1 MTNLLEKSLLL
12 GFSIFL
18 LTIFSSLLIP
28 FLNEIA
34 EFNNNEKNELE
45 NYMSFF
51 DEINFAVL
59 FVIDNPDQSYLKSIY
74 YPSYLNITCFD
85 CLIIFDYRIGL
96 QTYNKVLIYNT
107 SFYNSF
113 YHSFYPQI
121 YLLNISFLHSK
132 IKICFNNL

>member
-12 GFSIFL
+12 GFSILL

-51 DEINFAVL
+51 DEINYAVL
-59 FVIDNPDQSYLKSIY
+59 FVIDNPDQSYLNNIY

-85 CLIIFDYRIGL
+85 RLIIFDYRIGL
-96 QTYNKVLIYNT
+96 QTYNKILIYNT

-113 YHSFYPQI
+113 YHNFYPQI
-121 YLLNISFLHSK
+121 YFLNISFFYSK
-132 IKICFNNL
+132 IKICFNYL

>member
-34 EFNNNEKNELE
+34 EFNNNDKNELE
-45 NYMSFF
+45 NYISFF
-51 DEINFAVL
+51 DEINYAVL

-74 YPSYLNITCFD
+74 YPNYLNITSFD

-113 YHSFYPQI
+113 YHNLYPQI
-121 YLLNISFLHSK
+121 YLLNISFLYSK